1 MLDMDTKLEEKGVS
15 CREEANAK
23 RILFDVVDD
32 VKEQKFD

>member
-23 RILFDVVDD
+23 RILSDIADD
-32 VKEQKFD
+32 AEDQKFD